1 MMSVKEQI
9 RAFIAENF
17 LFNPV
22 TPGNGD
28 GFDLSDD
35 ASFLDEGVVDSTGTL
50 ELVMFVEDTFG
61 IVVGDNEIEPENF
74 DSVNKLAIYIAR
86 KDSLVSA

>member
-1 MMSVKEQI
+1 MSVKEQI

-17 LFNPV
+17 LFNP
-22 TPGNGD
+22 D

-50 ELVMFVEDTFG
+50 EMVIFVEDTFG
-61 IVVGDNEIEPENF
+61 IEVGDHEIEPENF
-74 DSVNKLAIYIAR
+74 DSVDKLAGYIQR
-86 KDSLVSA
+86 KQDLVNA

>member
-1 MMSVKEQI
+1 MIVEEQI

-17 LFNPV
+17 LFNPK
-22 TPGNGD
+22 

-50 ELVMFVEDTFG
+50 ELVMFVEETFG
-61 IVVGDNEIEPENF
+61 IEVGDNEIEPENF
-74 DSVNKLAIYIAR
+74 DSVNKLAAYIAR
-86 KDSLVSA
+86 KGSLITS

>member
-1 MMSVKEQI
+1 MTMKQQI

-17 LFNPV
+17 LFSPN
-22 TPGNGD
+22 

-50 ELVMFVEDTFG
+50 ELVLFVEETFG
-61 IVVGDNEIEPENF
+61 IVVGDHEIEPENF
-74 DSVNKLAIYIAR
+74 DSVNKLAAYIAR
-86 KDSLVSA
+86 KSNLVAP

>member
-1 MMSVKEQI
+1 MDVKEQL

-17 LFNPV
+17 LFNP
-22 TPGNGD
+22 D

-50 ELVMFVEDTFG
+50 ELVMFVEDSFG
-61 IVVGDNEIEPENF
+61 IAVGDHEIEPENF
-74 DSVNKLAIYIAR
+74 DSVNKLAVYIER
-86 KDSLVSA
+86 KGSVIGA

>member
-1 MMSVKEQI
+1 MSVKEQI
-9 RAFIAENF
+9 RIFIAENF
-17 LFNPV
+17 LFNP
-22 TPGNGD
+22 N

-61 IVVGDNEIEPENF
+61 IEVGDHEIEPENF
-74 DSVNKLAIYIAR
+74 DSVNKLAAYIQR
-86 KDSLVSA
+86 KQNLVNV

>member
-1 MMSVKEQI
+1 MNVKEQI

-17 LFNPV
+17 LFSAN
-22 TPGNGD
+22 

-50 ELVMFVEDTFG
+50 ELVMFVEETFG
-61 IVVGDNEIEPENF
+61 VEVGDNEIEPENF
-74 DSVNKLAIYIAR
+74 DSVDKLAAYIAR
-86 KDSLVSA
+86 KENVVAS

>member
-1 MMSVKEQI
+1 MTVKEHI

-17 LFNPV
+17 LFNP
-22 TPGNGD
+22 D

-50 ELVMFVEDTFG
+50 ELVMFVEEAFG
-61 IVVGDNEIEPENF
+61 IEVGDNEIEPENF
-74 DSVNKLAIYIAR
+74 DSVNKLAAYIAR
-86 KDSLVSA
+86 KGSLVVS

>member
-1 MMSVKEQI
+1 MSVKAQI
-9 RAFIAENF
+9 RQFIAENF
-17 LFNPV
+17 LFNPLSK
-22 TPGNGD
+22 GGD

-61 IVVGDNEIEPENF
+61 IEVVDHEIEPENF
-74 DSVNKLAIYIAR
+74 DSVNKLADYIAR
-86 KDSLVSA
+86 KSNLAAS

>member
-1 MMSVKEQI
+1 MSVKAQI
-9 RAFIAENF
+9 RQFIAENF
-17 LFNPV
+17 LFNPLSS
-22 TPGNGD
+22 NGA

-61 IVVGDNEIEPENF
+61 IEVIDHEIEPENF
-74 DSVNKLAIYIAR
+74 DSVNKLADYIAR
-86 KDSLVSA
+86 KSNVAAS

>member
-1 MMSVKEQI
+1 MKVKQQI

-17 LFNPV
+17 LFNP
-22 TPGNGD
+22 D

-50 ELVMFVEDTFG
+50 EVVMFVEETFG
-61 IVVGDNEIEPENF
+61 ITVGDNEIEPDNF
-74 DSVNKLAIYIAR
+74 DSVNKLAAYIAR
-86 KDSLVSA
+86 KGSLVAS

>member
-1 MMSVKEQI
+1 MSVKAQI
-9 RAFIAENF
+9 KQFIAENF
-17 LFNPV
+17 LFNPLSS
-22 TPGNGD
+22 NGD

-61 IVVGDNEIEPENF
+61 IEVVDHEIEPENF
-74 DSVNKLAIYIAR
+74 DSVNKLANYIAR
-86 KDSLVSA
+86 KSNLVAS